1 MKYRVI
7 LMEYRIP
14 AEYLNIGPETVKR
27 LFKNKF
33 PLWSGISYYLGR
45 KLKKRF
51 IIVRETMQEKSLFK
65 RKSNADFIFIEH
77 VNASK
82 PEKLKYPYAIY
93 NDFVGMTYF
102 REKTPWYPI
111 GRSVLSCESKTFQY
125 ATAIFTF
132 SDYGRNSI
140 IKDYGIDARKVF
152 TVGAGPNLNRLPVI
166 PKKQFDGKT
175 ILFIGRD
182 IKRKGGHVL
191 LEAFRTVKRRIPDA
205 RLVMVCSELE
215 AYAQGRNLKDLGIII
230 YKCASKQLL
239 GCLYRRASVFV
250 MPSLY
255 EPFGIV
261 FLEAMAYKLPCI
273 GANKCAM
280 PEIISHGKSG
290 FLVRPNDAHGLAQK
304 IIYLLQHKEI
314 ARAMGEAGRA
324 KVEQYYRWDLVVRR
338 IEEHMHM
345 VLSKR

>member
-1 MKYRVI
+1 MKYRIIV
-7 LMEYRIP
+7 RT
-14 AEYLNIGPETVKR
+14 LNILQETR
-27 LFKNKF
+27 RHLFKNKLA
-33 PLWSGISYYLGR
+33 LWSGTHQYLGS

-51 IIVRETMQEKSLFK
+51 IIVREATREKSLY
-65 RKSNADFIFIEH
+65 RLRDYADFIFFE
-77 VNASK
+77 NAKVWAPS
-82 PEKLKYPYAIY
+82 KLKYPYAMY
-93 NDFVGMTYF
+93 GDFVGKPYF
-102 REKTPWYPI
+102 REKIPWFDI
-111 GRSVLSCESKTFQY
+111 GIASLHKETESYKY